1 MRAAFDFYRD
11 VSPRGTVVAMQSR
24 SKGGKRSLKN
34 ILTAILVVVSLIIM
48 NVRPVVCQEAAKP
61 KSEEIPQ
68 QQQAQGSQGA
78 SSSQRQA
85 QAAPLD
91 DKARKIKRMVE
102 KIGVAGRLTLYL
114 KNGENLYGSVVRY
127 DEESVQVAE
136 IDLKQVITIQYRNIK
151 KIREDY
157 AKRDPI
163 TGKRSNP
170 PKGIRVG
177 IAVGLL
183 FVAVGLPIIVL
194 ASMKD

>member
-1 MRAAFDFYRD
+1 
-11 VSPRGTVVAMQSR
+11 
-24 SKGGKRSLKN
+24 LKN
-34 ILTAILVVVSLIIM
+34 ILTAILIVASLIM
-48 NVRPVVCQEAAKP
+48 LNVRPVVCQEAAKP
-61 KSEEIPQ
+61 RSEETVKQ
-68 QQQAQGSQGA
+68 ELSQGSQSA
-78 SSSQRQA
+78 SPGQRQA
-85 QAAPLD
+85 QSAPLD
-91 DKARKIKRMVE
+91 DKSRKIKRMVE

-114 KNGENLYGSVVRY
+114 KNDEKLYGSVVRY

-157 AKRDPI
+157 GKRDPL

-177 IAVGLL
+177 IAAGLL
-183 FVAVGLPIIVL
+183 FLAVGLPIVVL